1 MRKIRKV
8 DTNKRKK
15 VRKKAEQR
23 LQEKTAAFLRHPK
36 ECCVCKTAIE
46 RNKETVVSWQVVV
59 REDRVRLTCPS
70 CWKAVSEAREKVEEL
85 RQELKNEN

>member
-15 VRKKAEQR
+15 DRKKAEQQ
-23 LQEKTAAFLRHPK
+23 LQETTAAFLRHPK
-36 ECCVCKTAIE
+36 ECCVCKTPFE
-46 RNKETVVSWQVVV
+46 RNKETVLSWQVVV

-70 CWKAVSEAREKVEEL
+70 CWKAVNEAIEKVAERREEL
-85 RQELKNEN
+85 KK